1 MRNLITFVGMLVL
14 TVAVVGWY
22 LGWYQVHTL
31 TTAPGHRSVKIDID
45 TNKVGQ
51 DLKKGGQKLEELGD
65 KYRQGAAKK
74 KDNAVSGESEN

>member
-1 MRNLITFVGMLVL
+1 MRNLIAFLATLFL

-31 TTAPGHRSVKIDID
+31 TTSPGHRSVKIDID
-45 TNKVGQ
+45 TAKVGQ

-74 KDNAVSGESEN
+74 SENSASGESEN